1 MTSKVPFDFFF
12 IFLLSFSLVL
22 YKFPLKELDIFE
34 PQKTLKSVEIESSET
49 LTLEPV
55 DQIVQLTR
63 GLGPIKKP
71 FMILREIP
79 DDNSCLFNAI
89 GYVLENLCLYK
100 AQYLRDSKPF
110 CKIC

>member
-1 MTSKVPFDFFF
+1 MDLDTS
-12 IFLLSFSLVL
+12 
-22 YKFPLKELDIFE
+22 E
-34 PQKTLKSVEIESSET
+34 PQKLLKSVGVETSET

-63 GLGPIKKP
+63 GIAPVPKP

-89 GYVLENLCLYK
+89 GYVLENKCLYK
-100 AQYLRDSKPF
+100 AQQLRDSTPNIAKLVF
-110 CKIC
+110 TF